1 MRCVIISAGKI
12 RDYDVIKKYI
22 EPGYYII
29 AADGG
34 FRHLEPLA
42 VRADCLLGDFD
53 SLGYVPDSAAEVY
66 PSRKDDTDT
75 MLAVKHGLQR
85 GMNSFVILGG
95 LGGRLDHTFAN
106 ISSLEYLRAHGAHGI
121 LADES
126 TVVRVFGVGDEI
138 KPSPDSIA
146 DGYFSVFP
154 FGCQYA
160 LVSMSGVEYPTV
172 RQKIDSF
179 FPLGVSNHI
188 TDRENFSMTIH
199 EGKTVIVECK
209 ER

>member
-1 MRCVIISAGKI
+1 M
-12 RDYDVIKKYI
+12 
-22 EPGYYII
+22 
-29 AADGG
+29 
-34 FRHLEPLA
+34 
-42 VRADCLLGDFD
+42 
-53 SLGYVPDSAAEVY
+53 
-66 PSRKDDTDT
+66 
-75 MLAVKHGLQR
+75 
-85 GMNSFVILGG
+85 
-95 LGGRLDHTFAN
+95 
-106 ISSLEYLRAHGAHGI
+106 
-121 LADES
+121 
-126 TVVRVFGVGDEI
+126 FGVGDEI
-138 KPSPDSIA
+138 KPSPDSIEG
-146 DGYFSVFP
+146 GYFSVFP